1 MAAVL
6 TGTPA
11 AITWA
16 SGANPAGQ
24 SITIPSDATAVVMCA
39 AFWASTQPS
48 GLSSATLNGNAP
60 SRNGQ
65 LETGQLT
72 SNAPA
77 TMYAIWDSPATGSRT
92 LDPAWTVS
100 PDEGPTCIVFFVK
113 DCDVASTWDI
123 KLDHNQFSTA
133 VTVTLT
139 TTSGDLCVAFDTRE
153 GAAAPANSSGW
164 TSLQTQANN
173 SYAARLK
180 SISASGS
187 SQIVNSEDEAYSGL
201 IGFAIPAGS
210 GGGGEPYPVSEY
222 SRKRILLRRA
232 A

>member
-1 MAAVL
+1 MAAVT
-6 TGTPA
+6 TGTPIA
-11 AITWA
+11 VTWA
-16 SGANPAGQ
+16 AGADPAGQ
-24 SITIPSDATAVVMCA
+24 SITIPADATAVVMCA
-39 AFWASTQPS
+39 SYWESTAGR
-48 GLSSATLNGNAP
+48 GLASATLNGAAP
-60 SRNGQ
+60 SR
-65 LETGQLT
+65 TGQLT
-72 SNAPA
+72 VGQLIIYAPA
-77 TMYAIWDSPATGSRT
+77 TMYAIWDAPATGSRT
-92 LDPAWTVS
+92 LDVAWDAA
-100 PDEGPTCIVFFVK
+100 PYEGPTTLVFFVK

-123 KLDHNQFSTA
+123 KLDHNQGSTA

-164 TSLQTQANN
+164 TSLQTQVNN